1 MDRRIASVRPGTS
14 GLIASALMAAALV
27 AAMICV
33 SCYNDPEGLFFSLRY
48 EQPVNDDATELLDGT
63 SPAGI
68 ARVGDAY
75 YLAAG
80 RVFVRGLERESGA
93 WTDAG
98 MPSGAAFSTAL
109 AASATRVYA
118 SFIDNEAANLG
129 LHYTESASAPFAW
142 TEVSAGIFRADGV
155 KVTAVMAVNGTVFV
169 STETTIAGTRYFR
182 LYRINEGGPAAV
194 ATNVDIP
201 FDSDDPWDF
210 KPIVSMTYGG
220 SEYWFLSGAAIYHGD
235 GSTFALL
242 TGETDMPSKTS
253 LRAIRWSSELGR
265 LVITT
270 GSGMFRASSSES
282 LSGSTPGFIYAR
294 TSGGVWERSEPIVLV
309 DSQTSGGYA
318 NFTDCLVL
326 PGAAGEWL
334 ILAGSAP
341 SIKYGEGNAQ
351 NNKAAVAKGY
361 GTFRPASV
369 TGSIL
374 GIAAADRSPVPVA
387 SATNLGTTL
396 INEAVTGFAVD
407 ASISAGDPGFAFAFT
422 AGDGLYSNWYDG
434 SAWEGWFHE

>member
-1 MDRRIASVRPGTS
+1 MDKRTASVRPGTS
-14 GLIASALMAAALV
+14 GLIAAALMAAALV

-48 EQPVNDDATELLDGT
+48 EQPVNDDATELLAGT
-63 SPAGI
+63 SPSGI
-68 ARVGDAY
+68 ARMGDAY

-80 RVFVRGLERESGA
+80 RVFVRGLEREAGA

-98 MPSGAAFSTAL
+98 MPAGAAFCTGL

-118 SFIDNEAANLG
+118 GFVDNEAANLG
-129 LHYTESASAPFAW
+129 LHYTDGAASPLAW
-142 TEVSAGIFRADGV
+142 TELNAGVFRADGV
-155 KVTAVMAVNGTVFV
+155 KITGIMAANGIVFV
-169 STETTIAGTRYFR
+169 STEETVAGARYFR
-182 LYRINEGGPAAV
+182 LYRISEVGPSV
-194 ATNVDIP
+194 VGTNVSIS

-210 KPIVSMTYGG
+210 KPIVSLTHDGG
-220 SEYWFLSGAAIYHGD
+220 QYWFVSGAAIYSGD
-235 GSTFALL
+235 GTTFTQL
-242 TGETDMPSKTS
+242 TGEDDMPEKTS
-253 LRAIRWSSELGR
+253 LKAIRWSPELDR
-265 LVITT
+265 LIITT
-270 GSGMFRASSSES
+270 GSGMFRADSSES
-282 LSGSTPGFIYAR
+282 LSGSTPGRIYAR
-294 TSGGVWERSEPIVLV
+294 SLGTWEHSEPIVLV
-309 DSQTSGGYA
+309 DNQTSGGYA

-334 ILAGSAP
+334 LLAGSAP
-341 SIKYGEGNAQ
+341 SIKYGEGDGQ

-374 GIAAADRSPVPVA
+374 GIAAADRSPSPVA

-407 ASISAGDPGFAFAFT
+407 ASVSAGDPGFVFAFT